1 MDEEYLEGRLS
12 AKHISCCP
20 VPFLNTS
27 PGRAVT
33 NSNLLF
39 SHDPKAP
46 CNKQAGFGMEWDPGF
61 LEGSERDLE
70 RKVRIDKGEEDDEGQ
85 QGGSCSHV
93 GVLES
98 LKCWKSNFSSLSI
111 CGVVCSPLLTSR
123 LALTGLLAVLLI
135 VMTVLT
141 WVFTSSNVQHSV
153 KSIAAEFR
161 HELLL
166 HIEDALGNSLQSN
179 NASSFSLARFIGS
192 LSLLTQAPFS
202 SLEDQVRPALF
213 LVFSILGRKTHVSFY
228 AKSGF
233 FFTYAADASGTFLM
247 YANTSYLVPMPFN
260 PNASHVEI
268 PWKEGENLVTSRP
281 WYRWYRQRIDEN
293 TGVPIGESLPI
304 MPSAYWD
311 IEPMKSALNGQNGSA
326 VLAPALGYSRELL
339 LTFHSTVRQSS
350 LADPFGMVSVGLP
363 LTSMGSMFDQFD
375 PRGGAVY
382 LTLADGRL
390 VAQSGGFIE
399 TNDDSPNNVTQG
411 LYFAAQSSNT
421 VVAAAAEY
429 LHSRLPSIIALQNGS
444 FTASMDLKGVRY
456 LIDSAPIHL
465 HEESLIC
472 VVVIPHLSIWRMT
485 EKRSH
490 ITLAVLVALA
500 TCMGLVGCFFV
511 ILLTKG
517 VSNEMRLRAALIQQL
532 EETKSAETKSSHKSL
547 VFANM
552 SHDLRTPLAAILGL
566 IDLCLSDAA
575 ESSEL
580 ETNLLQMK
588 SCASNLLGILNTILD
603 MSKIEAGKLSLQESE
618 FDLVN
623 ALEEVVDTFS
633 VVGFKKGVE
642 VALDLSDGSVEKVSC
657 IIGDVG
663 RVKQIMAN
671 LLSNGVKFTSE
682 GHVILRAWV
691 KPLGLSVERPP
702 FSYKGRFQSW
712 PWNQLLRSPSR
723 HKEICKLITCLSEK
737 TQDHNDYVQ
746 IEFEVDDTGRG
757 IPKERWKSV
766 FENFVQIESSGPR
779 NYDGTGLGLGIV
791 RSMVRLM
798 GGDISII
805 DKDEP
810 GEPGTRFRFNLI
822 FKCRKQKS
830 APGDEQRYRHGIS
843 LDEKRS
849 IQASFGVNS
858 TSASSGWRI
867 NPTAIPVFGDVT
879 DSGLMSPLAME
890 GVYVLLAVKGQGGRR
905 IVKKWMER
913 RGLQVWTIG
922 DWEEFAPTVERI
934 KQEMLLESL
943 HNSGRF
949 EPISP
954 ESHIYDSWVD
964 DFDTKSL
971 GRSRA
976 SIDTSLHQ
984 QTFCGT
990 DSPVHAVPMQTLNGH
1005 EARAYLLVVVDISMV
1020 TALSEALCSDIEDML
1035 LETDRLIPYRIVWLV
1050 NPNTPSVD
1058 IQFLKSQSSACNLIL
1073 HKPLYASR
1081 LQCMWQLLEELVGN
1095 RMQEYKGEVLHVSP
1109 QHCRKKVNLDA
1120 ANTLYTSLSCMNT
1133 FRGRT
1138 SPKADMYT
1146 HSHYR
1151 SELSLLGDTRTFK
1164 PLNIQTNQEFCETV
1178 ESSLTSE
1185 TDVERRLPLA
1195 TSPDQSKP
1203 ESKVHKARRHS
1214 KEMPRKFQHA
1224 LSSMHILVAEDNSI
1238 LQRLTKTQLVRLG
1251 ATVECVDNGAEAVRL
1266 VLDNLYRNKVSSAP
1280 QEGCQDGEHQEF
1292 SKSTMKQPF
1301 DLVVMDCEMP
1311 VLNGYEATQ
1320 RIRSVESRYGIRT
1333 PVIALTAHAMA
1344 QDEKKCIEAGMDFY
1358 LTKPLATDALLDV
1371 VNKIKGE
1378 RKP

>member
-1 MDEEYLEGRLS
+1 MMAEDFLKGRL
-12 AKHISCCP
+12 SCCP

-27 PGRAVT
+27 PGGAVT

-39 SHDPKAP
+39 SYDSKVP
-46 CNKQAGFGMEWDPGF
+46 CNKQARFGMEWGPSF
-61 LEGSERDLE
+61 SEMNERDLE
-70 RKVRIDKGEEDDEGQ
+70 RIIRIDKEDEGDEGH
-85 QGGSCSHV
+85 QGGVCCHV
-93 GVLES
+93 HALEG
-98 LKCWKSNFSSLSI
+98 LKCRKSNFSASSFR
-111 CGVVCSPLLTSR
+111 GVICSPLLTSR

-141 WVFTSSNVQHSV
+141 WVFTSTNVQHSV

-161 HELLL
+161 HEFLL
-166 HIEDALGNSLQSN
+166 HIEDALGDSLQSN
-179 NASSFSLARFIGS
+179 TASSVSLARFLDSLNLVTQGS
-192 LSLLTQAPFS
+192 FTT
-202 SLEDQVRPALF
+202 LENQVRPALF
-213 LVFSILGRKTHVSFY
+213 LVFSILGRKAQVSFF
-228 AKSGF
+228 ARNGF
-233 FFTYAADASGTFLM
+233 FLTYAADASGTFLM
-247 YANTSYLVPMPFN
+247 YANSSYLSPTPFNRSTSY
-260 PNASHVEI
+260 VEM
-268 PWKEGENLVTSRP
+268 PWKEGEDVVTSRP
-281 WYRWYRQRIDEN
+281 WYKWYRQRIDEN
-293 TGVPIGESLPI
+293 TGAPIGEPLLISPF
-304 MPSAYWD
+304 AYWD
-311 IEPMKSALNGQNGSA
+311 IEPMKSSLNGQHGSA
-326 VLAPALGYSRELL
+326 GLTPALDYFREVL
-339 LTFHSTVRQSS
+339 LTFHSTVHQSS
-350 LADPFGMVSVGLP
+350 LADPIGLVSVGLP
-363 LTSMGSMFDQFD
+363 LASMGSMFDRFD
-375 PRGGAVY
+375 SRGGTVY

-390 VAQSGGFIE
+390 IAQSGGFQEI
-399 TNDDSPNNVTQG
+399 DDHNINNATQG
-411 LYFAAQSSNT
+411 LYFASQSNNA

-429 LHSRLPSIIALQNGS
+429 LQSRPPSIIALQNGFFS
-444 FTASMDLKGVRY
+444 ANVDLKGVRY
-456 LIDSAPIHL
+456 LIDSAAIHPPGM
-465 HEESLIC
+465 SLVC
-472 VVVIPHLSIWRMT
+472 VVVIPRHSIWRMT
-485 EKRSH
+485 EKRNH

-575 ESSEL
+575 EFSEL
-580 ETNLLQMK
+580 ETNLLQIK

-618 FDLVN
+618 FDLVS

-657 IIGDVG
+657 VIGDVG

-671 LLSNGVKFTSE
+671 LLSNGIKFTSE

-691 KPLGLSVERPP
+691 KPLGLSIQRPP
-702 FSYKGRFQSW
+702 FSFKGRFLSW

-723 HKEICKLITCLSEK
+723 HKEICKLISCLSE
-737 TQDHNDYVQ
+737 QAHDLNDYVQ

-757 IPKERWKSV
+757 IPKERWRSV

-822 FKCRKQKS
+822 FKCCKQK
-830 APGDEQRYRHGIS
+830 PDEQKYRHDILS
-843 LDEKRS
+843 EEKS
-849 IQASFGVNS
+849 AIQASFGVNN
-858 TSASSGWRI
+858 TSASSGWQI
-867 NPTAIPVFGDVT
+867 NPTAIPGVFGDVT
-879 DSGLMSPLAME
+879 DSGLMSPLAIE
-890 GVYVLLAVKGQGGRR
+890 GVHVLLAVKGHGGRR

-922 DWEEFAPTVERI
+922 DWEEFAPTVEQI

-964 DFDTKSL
+964 DYDTKSL
-971 GRSRA
+971 GRSRT
-976 SIDTSLHQ
+976 SIDTSLNQ
-984 QTFCGT
+984 QFFCGGG
-990 DSPVHAVPMQTLNGH
+990 SPLHAVPMHRLNGH
-1005 EARAYLLVVVDISMV
+1005 EAQAYLLIVVDISLV
-1020 TALSEALCSDIEDML
+1020 TAVSEALCSDIEDML

-1073 HKPLYASR
+1073 HKPLYSSR
-1081 LQCMWQLLEELVGN
+1081 LQCIWQLLEELIGN
-1095 RMQEYKGEVLHVSP
+1095 RVQGYRGEVLHVSP
-1109 QHCRKKVNLDA
+1109 QHCRKKVQLDA

-1133 FRGRT
+1133 FRERT
-1138 SPKADMYT
+1138 SPKADLYT
-1146 HSHYR
+1146 KSHYR
-1151 SELSLLGDTRTFK
+1151 AELSLSKDTKIFR
-1164 PLNIQTNQEFCETV
+1164 PHNVQTNREFCETV
-1178 ESSLTSE
+1178 ECSLTSE
-1185 TDVERRLPLA
+1185 TDVERQLPLS

-1203 ESKVHKARRHS
+1203 ESKLHKARRHS
-1214 KEMPRKFQHA
+1214 KEMPRNFQHA
-1224 LSSMHILVAEDNSI
+1224 LSSMHILVAEDNLI
-1238 LQRLTKTQLVRLG
+1238 LQRLTKTQLIRLG
-1251 ATVECVDNGAEAVRL
+1251 ATVECVDNGADAVRL
-1266 VLDNLYRNKVSSAP
+1266 VLENLYRNKVSSIQ
-1280 QEGCQDGEHQEF
+1280 QEGLHDEEYQEL
-1292 SKSTMKQPF
+1292 SKAKPKRPF

-1320 RIRSVESRYGIRT
+1320 RIRSEESRYGIRT

-1358 LTKPLATDALLDV
+1358 LTKPLAMDALLDV
-1371 VNKIKGE
+1371 LNKIIGV
-1378 RKP
+1378 RKS